1 MSIEEMSLDEFETC
15 FFRDEM
21 DEDFYEDSSSK
32 DLFKKFELLTPPQT
46 PPQSPPHNP
55 FPPDGRTS
63 IKTSVHA
70 CLEEVRSRINPI
82 VECDESISSDL
93 SSSLPDDYECS
104 INLVANLIQ
113 DCMWSGP
120 CLAAAGLLS
129 PDSIK
134 PKKILKDITQ
144 KNHNTTNS
152 CTEIHSGQCVDPAA
166 VFPYQAET
174 VKKLETVSFNL
185 GSVAETP
192 SPSESGNYLS
202 ISHQIQ
208 DFFSEEHLDIIVC
221 P

>member
-1 MSIEEMSLDEFETC
+1 MSIVEMSLDEFEAC

-21 DEDFYEDSSSK
+21 DEEFYEDSLSK

-55 FPPDGRTS
+55 FPPDIITK
-63 IKTSVHA
+63 KTTVDV
-70 CLEEVRSRINPI
+70 CLEQVRSRINPLAC
-82 VECDESISSDL
+82 VDVCLSDSSPC
-93 SSSLPDDYECS
+93 LPDDECS
-104 INLVANLIQ
+104 MNLVSNLIQ

-144 KNHNTTNS
+144 HNCSKSNSSVSS
-152 CTEIHSGQCVDPAA
+152 CTEINSGQCVNPAA

-174 VKKLETVSFNL
+174 VKKLEAVSFNL

-192 SPSESGNYLS
+192 SPSESGNYSRLMGWNAG
-202 ISHQIQ
+202 
-208 DFFSEEHLDIIVC
+208 
-221 P
+221 